1 MIEWTTANPHWEQRI
16 VEGRSLIP
24 CQPLFPSEADAAL
37 TEFKALKVVDAP
49 GSPTFGETGDE
60 WVFDFVRAIFG
71 AYDAENG
78 TRLINQ
84 FFMCVSK
91 KNGKSTIAAG
101 IMLTALIRN
110 WRQSNELIIVAPTIK
125 AANNSFKPA
134 ADMVRADPELNA
146 ADGGF
151 LHVIDH
157 QRTIKHLTTG
167 ATLTILAAD
176 SGTVAGNKA
185 AFVLIDELWEF
196 GRQSKAD
203 AMLREAAGGLVARPE
218 GFLIY
223 ITTQADQPPAGVFK
237 DKLNYARDVRDG
249 RIEDPK
255 FMPVIYEFPQKMLD
269 SEAYLDPANSYI
281 TNPYL
286 GRTKW
291 GPQWIADELRKEMEK
306 GPDTR
311 NVFLAK
317 HLNVEIGMNLRA
329 NRWPGADFWAGRAD
343 KTLTYE
349 TLMERSEVVVIGV
362 DGGGLDDLFGVCLL
376 GRDKETKDWLA
387 WGRAWCHKGV
397 LERRK
402 SIAARLRDFEREGT
416 LTILDDELGDISA
429 IVEIAQDV
437 KARGKLAS
445 VAADPAGLGEMI
457 DALADVEITPENG
470 LVIGAPQGGY
480 LMNAIKTAERKLVNG
495 TFWHDGSALM
505 AWCVGNLKIE
515 ATATTIRATKANAGD
530 AKIDPVMAMFDA
542 VTVMSRNPEAAREP
556 QYQMMI
562 VG

>member
-329 NRWPGADFWAGRAD
+329 NRWPGADFWAARAD

-349 TLMERSEVVVIGV
+349 SLLERSEVVVIGV

-387 WGRAWCHKGV
+387 WGRAWCHKSV

-402 SIAARLRDFEREGT
+402 GIASRLRDFEAEGA
-416 LTILDDELGDISA
+416 LTICNDDLDDISDI
-429 IVEIAQDV
+429 VDIAQDV

-445 VAADPAGLGEMI
+445 VAADPSGLGTFI
-457 DALADVEITPENG
+457 DALAEVGITPESG
-470 LVIGAPQGGY
+470 LVIGAPQGGF

-495 TFWHDGSALM
+495 TLWHDGSALM

-530 AKIDPVMAMFDA
+530 AKIDPAMAMFDA

-556 QYQMMI
+556 QYQLM
-562 VG
+562 VF

>member
-1 MIEWTTANPHWEQRI
+1 
-16 VEGRSLIP
+16 
-24 CQPLFPSEADAAL
+24 
-37 TEFKALKVVDAP
+37 
-49 GSPTFGETGDE
+49 
-60 WVFDFVRAIFG
+60 
-71 AYDAENG
+71 
-78 TRLINQ
+78 
-84 FFMCVSK
+84 
-91 KNGKSTIAAG
+91 
-101 IMLTALIRN
+101 MLTALIRN
-110 WRQSNELIIVAPTIK
+110 WRQSNELLILAPTIE
-125 AANNSFKPA
+125 AAQNSFKPA

-223 ITTQADQPPAGVFK
+223 ITTQSDAPPAGVFK
-237 DKLNYARDVRDG
+237 DKLDYARDVRDG
-249 RIEDPK
+249 RVKDPK
-255 FMPVIYEFPQKMLD
+255 FLPVIYEFPRKMLD

-286 GRTKW
+286 GRTEW
-291 GPQWIADELRKEMEK
+291 GPQWIADELRKEMAK
-306 GPDTR
+306 GADTR

-329 NRWPGADFWAGRAD
+329 NRWPGADFWASRAD

-349 TLMERSEVVVIGV
+349 SLLERSEVVVIGV

-397 LERRK
+397 LDRRK
-402 SIAARLRDFEREGT
+402 SIASLLRDFEAEGT
-416 LTILDDELGDISA
+416 LTILNDELGDISA

-457 DALADVEITPENG
+457 DALAEVGITPENG

-495 TFWHDGSALM
+495 TLWHDGSALM

-530 AKIDPVMAMFDA
+530 AKIDPAMAMFDA
-542 VTVMSRNPEAAREP
+542 VTVMSRNPGANNAEANMNSFFASL
-556 QYQMMI
+556 
-562 VG
+562 GAA